1 MPEIWFDAMIYLSV
15 FAFSALC
22 VYLADKCR
30 GLLKLL
36 VLLIGLGAPALLAGF
51 RDEKVGVDV
60 LAYAKWMCLTAQRLD
75 FLSFLN
81 AESGVASIGWNV
93 FTWIVTRLTGG
104 LPGYLFCIE
113 CACVIP
119 VYVGLSRCSHGTGTA
134 LAFLSWLLLFYAFSL
149 NGMRQS
155 VAMSIVFYS
164 VIYIFERKP
173 WHYLF
178 GVFFACLFHQTAVI
192 AFALYPLAAFFVYGQ
207 VFKNLFGKWRYFF
220 GCIGLIGFFGL
231 CLVFGPSLVRGA
243 SVLKESYSYQLVRL
257 GETDF
262 SIAGFYTLVCLLLV
276 LWVSRK
282 DFALYKDQ
290 NSDAGI
296 IYGAVDLKTAYSFIA
311 IASIVGCVCWQ
322 LNMVSPTL
330 GRLGY
335 YGVALIPYMALFLYE
350 NDKRSKGHLFLLVFF
365 LAVYFIVMIL
375 VLGKEGAY
383 PYTSTILGILGA

>member
-1 MPEIWFDAMIYLSV
+1 MIYLTV

-22 VYLADKCR
+22 IYFADKCR

-36 VLLIGLGAPALLAGF
+36 VLLTGLAAPALLAGF
-51 RDEKVGVDV
+51 RDETVGVDI
-60 LAYAKWMCLTAQRLD
+60 LSYAKWMCLAAQRLD

-81 AESGVASIGWNV
+81 TESGIASIGWNV
-93 FTWIVTRLTGG
+93 FTWIATRLTGG

-119 VYVGLSRCSHGTGTA
+119 VYAGLSRCCHGMGTA
-134 LAFLSWLLLFYAFSL
+134 VAFLSWLLLFYAFSL

-164 VIYIFERKP
+164 VFYIFERKP
-173 WHYLF
+173 LRFVF

-192 AFALYPLAAFFVYGQ
+192 ALALYPLAAFFVYGQ
-207 VFKNLFGKWRYFF
+207 VFNNLFGKWRYFF
-220 GCIGLIGFFGL
+220 GCLGLVGFFGL
-231 CLVFGPSLVRGA
+231 CLAFGPSLVRAA
-243 SVLKESYSYQLVRL
+243 SVLKASYSYQLDRL

-262 SIAGFYTLVCLLLV
+262 SIAAFYILVCLLLV

-282 DFALYKDQ
+282 DFAL
-290 NSDAGI
+290 NIASDLDAAI
-296 IYGAVDLKTAYSFIA
+296 SYGVVDLKTAYSFIA
-311 IASIVGCVCWQ
+311 IAAIVGCVCWQ

-330 GRLGY
+330 GRIGY
-335 YGVALIPYMALFLYE
+335 YGVALIPYMALFLHE
-350 NDKRSKGHLFLLVFF
+350 NEKRSKGHLFLLVFF
-365 LAVYFIVMIL
+365 LAVYFVVMIL

-383 PYTSTILGILGA
+383 PYTSTILGI